1 MAARYTS
8 SAGRLR
14 MVCKEVR
21 RTASG
26 AVVVL
31 TIYPEEASAQEGV
44 TTQLV
49 LTLENKWAEQVG
61 AFSEGKRYSLI
72 LKDLPGV
79 G

>member
-1 MAARYTS
+1 MEFK
-8 SAGRLR
+8 AG

-31 TIYPEEASAQEGV
+31 TIYPEEETAHEGV
-44 TTQLV
+44 ARQLV
-49 LTLENKWAEQVG
+49 LNLENKWADQVS
-61 AFSEGKRYSLI
+61 AFSEGKRYSLV
-72 LKDLPGV
+72 LKDLPPGV